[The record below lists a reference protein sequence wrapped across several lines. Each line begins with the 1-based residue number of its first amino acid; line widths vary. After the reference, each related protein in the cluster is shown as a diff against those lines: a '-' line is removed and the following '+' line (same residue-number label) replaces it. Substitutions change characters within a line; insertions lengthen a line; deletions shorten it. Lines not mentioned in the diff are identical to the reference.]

1 MNYKQ
6 YKAIFES
13 FKKKSKKNYYS
24 DLIDSYKYN
33 IKKHV
38 GCYERNYWTQNCHQ
52 CPLPN
57 FITVKTEKY
66 STINKLRKRLIIIL
80 LTSVLT

>member
-24 DLIDSYKYN
+24 D
-33 IKKHV
+33 
-38 GCYERNYWTQNCHQ
+38 
-52 CPLPN
+52 
-57 FITVKTEKY
+57 FI
-66 STINKLRKRLIIIL
+66 IQIL
-80 LTSVLT
+80 LIPTNIISKNT